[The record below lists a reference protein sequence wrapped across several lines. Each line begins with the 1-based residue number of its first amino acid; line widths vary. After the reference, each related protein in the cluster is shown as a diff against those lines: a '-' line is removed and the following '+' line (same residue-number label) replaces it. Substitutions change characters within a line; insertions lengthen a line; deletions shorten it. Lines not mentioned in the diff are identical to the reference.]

1 MSRFREEF
9 GFIPVELLYKCDGC
23 VRAFHQRYG
32 SVAEIVIASHII
44 SQKNPY
50 LLSLDNQA
58 GGTGKQLKFAIC
70 ITLAVSITT
79 ATLNMWW
86 VFLALV
92 PIAAA
97 VSYYF
102 YRRADYTLVQQRAII
117 LAIEILAMDFARW
130 GTFFPAARRKAE
142 PMVHEDDDDCP
153 KLIDLYLPPERRQD
167 ANVIDLFGPSQDAIA
182 LGEETPSSITLYRSS
197 SMQDRT
203 RFGLATIVI
212 NITTQ
217 KKYAVSTVEVPPT
230 SHRWQ
235 TAVARKIIGPFA
247 NFHKP
252 AFFLGGAPEERAAD
266 QHQRV
271 VAIVRDID
279 PANWEKA
286 SLALE
291 LKLIEEETD
300 ASLAA
305 WEAQL
310 LCLFK

>member
-1 MSRFREEF
+1 
-9 GFIPVELLYKCDGC
+9 
-23 VRAFHQRYG
+23 
-32 SVAEIVIASHII
+32 
-44 SQKNPY
+44 
-50 LLSLDNQA
+50 
-58 GGTGKQLKFAIC
+58 
-70 ITLAVSITT
+70 
-79 ATLNMWW
+79 
-86 VFLALV
+86 
-92 PIAAA
+92 
-97 VSYYF
+97 
-102 YRRADYTLVQQRAII
+102 
-117 LAIEILAMDFARW
+117 
-130 GTFFPAARRKAE
+130 
-142 PMVHEDDDDCP
+142 MVHEDDDDCP

-212 NITTQ
+212 NITTP

-310 LCLFK
+310 LCLFSSFPTACSASVGRNSAACSAVNGRPLVRLLACPSKRRACVQRIPPPSRSRVSAPRPGGTA